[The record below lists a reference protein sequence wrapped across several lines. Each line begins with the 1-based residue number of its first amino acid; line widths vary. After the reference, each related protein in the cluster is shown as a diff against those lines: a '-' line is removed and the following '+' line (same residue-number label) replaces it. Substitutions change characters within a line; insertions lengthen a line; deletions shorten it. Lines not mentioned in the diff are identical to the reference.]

1 MKPVNKVNRLALISF
16 ISGLTALVTIGIIF
30 AIYNF
35 GEPAEGILFITDGIL
50 MPVRN
55 LAVLTALITGIL
67 ALINIKKTGG
77 DQRGKLLAWIG
88 IVLGGGW
95 ILFGLL
101 VGLIF
106 LLSNALQ

>member
-1 MKPVNKVNRLALISF
+1 MKPANKINLLALISF
-16 ISGLTALVTIGIIF
+16 ISGLTALLTIGIIF

-35 GEPAEGILFITDGIL
+35 VDPTEGILFITDGIL

-55 LAVLTALITGIL
+55 LAVFAALVTGIL
-67 ALINIKKTGG
+67 ALIKIKKTGG

-88 IVLGGGW
+88 IVLSGGW

-106 LLSNALQ
+106 LLSNILQ